1 MKFLRINAE
10 QPGKDLLLEAA
21 DYIKRGKII
30 VYPTDTVYGLG
41 CRIDLPESVDGVYGL
56 KERPR
61 DMPLSVAFSDLDM
74 LEGYVTLSDEER
86 RFIMKNIREPFTFVV
101 RKRESISDLV
111 TAGNENVGVRIMNHP
126 VSRWIVKDAGI
137 PIITTSAN
145 ISGERAPKNVEDIN
159 YKIKVG
165 VDLIIDSGPCKI
177 GVPSK
182 VIEIKTGKLLR
193 E

>member
-10 QPGKDLLLEAA
+10 QPGKDLLLEAS

-41 CRIDLPESVDGVYGL
+41 CRIDLPESVSGVYGL

-74 LEGYVTLSDEER
+74 LERYVILSDEER
-86 RFIMKNIREPFTFVV
+86 RFIMKNTREPFTFVV

-111 TAGNENVGVRIMNHP
+111 TAGSENVGARIMNHP

-145 ISGERAPKNVEDIN
+145 ISGERAPKNVEEIS
-159 YKIKVG
+159 YRIKVG

-182 VIEIKTGKLLR
+182 VIEIKTGKVLR